1 MKKVYLALCASL
13 LCAVNISLAAEPFSV
28 RIVTE
33 AGCVSFSSGRYRCQL
48 DNTFACNFVHGFIPE
63 IKNSLIKT
71 DYGERFSIQPG
82 FIFLI
87 GRYTYVET
95 LFGPSIDSENEY
107 LWDGYSEIVTETR
120 KMLISACFR
129 AGFSPSENVFFCVP
143 NTSFL
148 YRFTPFYS
156 AKLKYYFGYSS
167 DDFLSHTLSSENIF
181 TLQKNTLAV
190 LLSGRIQDTA
200 GVAAYAWSAGMR
212 YERQILADLVLK
224 CTAEYLNEPQDIWGI
239 NGTCTVDV
247 KF

>member
-1 MKKVYLALCASL
+1 MRKIYLVLCVSL
-13 LCAVNISLAAEPFSV
+13 LCTVNISLTAEPFSV
-28 RIVTE
+28 RVVTE
-33 AGCVSFSSGRYRCQL
+33 AGCVSFSSGRYRCQF
-48 DNTFACNFVHGFIPE
+48 DNTFAFNFVHGFIPE

-71 DYGERFSIQPG
+71 DYGERLSLQPG

-120 KMLISACFR
+120 KVLISACFR
-129 AGFSPSENVFFCVP
+129 AGFSPSENIFFCIP

-148 YRFTPFYS
+148 YRFSALYS
-156 AKLKYYFGYSS
+156 AKAKYYFGYSS
-167 DDFLSHTLSSENIF
+167 DDFLSHTLCIENIF
-181 TLQKNTLAV
+181 AVQKNTLVA

-200 GVAAYAWSAGMR
+200 EVREYAWSIGVR

-224 CTAEYLNEPQDIWGI
+224 CSAEYLSEPQGIWGI

>member
-1 MKKVYLALCASL
+1 MKKIYFVLCVSL
-13 LCAVNISLAAEPFSV
+13 FCMLPLSLSAEPFSV
-28 RIVTE
+28 RVVTE
-33 AGCVSFSSGRYRCQL
+33 AGCTAFSNGRYRCQL
-48 DNTFACNFVHGFIPE
+48 DNTLAFNFVHGFIPE

-71 DYGERFSIQPG
+71 DYGERLSFQPG

-95 LFGPSIDSENEY
+95 LFGPSIDAENEY
-107 LWDGYSEIVTETR
+107 VWDGYSEIVTETS
-120 KMLISACFR
+120 KMIISACFR
-129 AGFSPSENVFFCVP
+129 AGFSPSENIFFCVP

-148 YRFTPFYS
+148 YRFMPFYS

-181 TLQKNTLAV
+181 TFQKNTFAG

-200 GVAAYAWSAGMR
+200 GVAAYAWSAGVR
-212 YERQILADLVLK
+212 YERRVLTDMVLK
-224 CTAEYLNEPQDIWGI
+224 CTAEYISEPQDIWGI